1 MKYGVI
7 LTAIFLIIFSAYQG
21 AQDKLSKQT
30 DLSSLRLGMTMEQ
43 LEESLGSPYSRDR
56 NELTYVL
63 EDSSQ
68 LYISLRDD
76 RVTSALV
83 KFHHPI
89 KIEDPQMRQ
98 LTLVQMNSDSLE
110 GDRPSWFFAG
120 KPEEGQ
126 IYKITQNGEVESIT
140 WVPPFTY
147 GANQPKNLQALL
159 QDFRSRH
166 LKNL

>member
-7 LTAIFLIIFSAYQG
+7 FIATVFLVFTAYFQANE
-21 AQDKLSKQT
+21 KLSRKT
-30 DLSSLRLGMTMEQ
+30 DLSSLKLSMSVEE
-43 LEESLGSPYSRDR
+43 LEENLGSPFQRNR

-63 EDSSQ
+63 DDSSY
-68 LYISLRDD
+68 LYITLRDD
-76 RVTSALV
+76 RVTSALL

-98 LTLVQMNSDSLE
+98 LTLVQMSSNDLE

-126 IYKITQNGEVESIT
+126 IYKISQNGEVESIT
-140 WVPPFTY
+140 WVPPFSY
-147 GANQPKNLQALL
+147 GNNQPKNLQALL
-159 QDFRSRH
+159 KDFKSRH
-166 LKNL
+166 INKM